1 MSQQAHGHG
10 TVTGGF
16 GNGVFNATI
25 VDSGKTTWAGSI
37 TAIHLA
43 LLIAGPPL
51 ILWLIWLMR
60 ASRTN
65 NAGEPTALG
74 HPTRKELYGSEVRTE
89 TFDSSTSKRE
99 TREEF

>member
-1 MSQQAHGHG
+1 MSQQVHGHG
-10 TVTGGF
+10 SVNGGF
-16 GNGVFNATI
+16 GDGIFNATI
-25 VDSGKTTWAGSI
+25 VESGKTTWAGSI

-51 ILWLIWLMR
+51 LLWLIWLMR

-65 NAGEPTALG
+65 NAGEATALG
-74 HPTRKELYGSEVRTE
+74 QPTRRELYGSDLRME

-99 TREEF
+99 TREES